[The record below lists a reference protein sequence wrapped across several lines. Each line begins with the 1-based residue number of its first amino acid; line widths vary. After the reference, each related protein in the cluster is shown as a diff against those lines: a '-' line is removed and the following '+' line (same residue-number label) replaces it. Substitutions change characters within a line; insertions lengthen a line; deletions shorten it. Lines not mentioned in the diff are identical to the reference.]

1 MRFLTALPLLL
12 LLTGCQLLTGLGSKI
27 GSLGDRLNRNGG
39 DTSGTVAGATA
50 TAGAVDRMTEIARRE
65 SEARR
70 ALEAQ
75 YEKFRQELAAAYAVR
90 EKVDNE
96 NFDRISEI
104 NYGIISATEEVVGL
118 DKRVL
123 IANLKAKENAEMLM
137 PVPEPKKKAIDT
149 EILEDIKKEL
159 AELTKKYEQKTK
171 EAQAAAKRYE
181 EADIAVKKKES
192 EKAKLRND
200 QASALKK
207 IQDEQAAE
215 RDRLLKEA
223 KDAVEIAKEKQRL
236 EMVGWIVK
244 ALLGVGILLL
254 LVGFLMKSPTFIVS
268 GIAMLG
274 LSYVAATIPFWV
286 VATVMGIGVL
296 AMVLLDPKGR
306 PHFAKKKAEAPV
318 EPAPPPTPPPPSA
331 PVA

>member
-1 MRFLTALPLLL
+1 MRLLAVLPLLF
-12 LLTGCQLLTGLGSKI
+12 LLTGCQMLMGLGSKI
-27 GSLGDRLNRNGG
+27 GSLGDRLNKNNG

-65 SEARR
+65 AEARR

-75 YEKFRQELAAAYAVR
+75 YEKFRQELAAAYAAR

-96 NFDRISEI
+96 NFDKISEI

-137 PVPEPKKKAIDT
+137 PVPDPKKKAIDA
-149 EILEDIKKEL
+149 EILEDVKKEL
-159 AELTKKYEQKTK
+159 VDITKKYEAKTK

-181 EADIAVKKKES
+181 EADALVKKKEA
-192 EKAKLRND
+192 EKVKLRMD
-200 QASALKK
+200 QATALKK
-207 IQDEQAAE
+207 IQEEQAAE
-215 RDRLLKEA
+215 RERMLKEA

-254 LVGFLMKSPTFIVS
+254 LIGFLMKSPTFIVS

-286 VATVMGIGVL
+286 VATVMGLGVL
-296 AMVLLDPKGR
+296 AMVLLDPKGK
-306 PHFAKKKAEAPV
+306 PHFAKKKAEAPTTV
-318 EPAPPPTPPPPSA
+318 PPPSPPPSA
-331 PVA
+331 PTLQ

>member
-306 PHFAKKKAEAPV
+306 PHFAKKKAGVPV
-318 EPAPPPTPPPPSA
+318 QPVPPPTPPPPSA

>member
-1 MRFLTALPLLL
+1 MMM
-12 LLTGCQLLTGLGSKI
+12 GLGSKLS
-27 GSLGDRLNRNGG
+27 SLGDRLNKNGG

-75 YEKFRQELAAAYAVR
+75 YEKFRVELAAAYAAR

-96 NFDRISEI
+96 NFDKISEI

-137 PVPEPKKKAIDT
+137 PVPEDKKKVIDAD
-149 EILEDIKKEL
+149 ILADIKKEL
-159 AELTKKYEQKTK
+159 AEITKKYEARTK
-171 EAQAAAKRYE
+171 EAVAAAKRYE
-181 EADIAVKKKES
+181 EADALVKQKEA
-192 EKAKLRND
+192 EKAKLRNS
-200 QASALKK
+200 QAEALKK
-207 IQDEQAAE
+207 IQAEQAAE
-215 RDRLLKEA
+215 REKLLKEA

-254 LVGFLMKSPTFIVS
+254 LIGFLMKSPTFIVA

-286 VATVMGIGVL
+286 VATVMGLGVL

-306 PHFAKKKAEAPV
+306 PHFAKKKAE
-318 EPAPPPTPPPPSA
+318 TPPSA
-331 PVA
+331 PPPSPPPSTP